1 MKPQWILTCLLFI
14 SQYALVAQLQNSD
27 GDSLNQLYK
36 SESWEAYFKK
46 IRAVEIAA
54 LKTNNAERTLSE
66 LDEYLNRRL
75 PQTEDKDKLALRK
88 AYCYYANSLSKIPS
102 KQSNAFEYYLRAH
115 QLVLDPYCLDDFA
128 FYIENWIYNY
138 CTIYEDFDL
147 QKAIQEPLIRSFEY
161 HKNYEKLVRF
171 YYNIGI
177 SHNERNKSNEAVN
190 FLLKAIEIANKEKQF
205 KYFIPYL
212 KTELANSYL
221 LQKENDKTQ
230 KYLAEASLE
239 FKFIEDS
246 AKKNEFKYEYYTALG
261 DYFNQTLDFKK
272 SINCFEKAIKQLG
285 NQKEDARYYAKLETK
300 LAWQYFM
307 LKDTVSCDS
316 AIENGMHYL
325 LGEKYIQNCIPH
337 QKDIYGENTF
347 FELFEIKA
355 ENELY
360 KYHQNK
366 NSYHL
371 KHALNY
377 LTLSLE
383 TLNQLRKIISEDKS
397 KLLSVKE
404 TKRLVEKAIVVAFE
418 LYETNK
424 KLISDE
430 AIESLFDYSKSLL
443 LSDKL
448 HQKNKFLLLS
458 ELQQNEI
465 AELENSKALF
475 TAKYS
480 SIQDIAYYIEGVKAT
495 RTINSIYNSVES
507 KFKFN
512 KPENYIEYL
521 VAEKDVYAIQRS
533 GTVFHFSYLGKTS
546 ELDSLIGSLRMM
558 VRDKTDDKL
567 ILKRISKF
575 LYPWIYNESNDVTI
589 IPDGNIH
596 FIPFDI
602 LLDSSGKYWIE
613 SMQINYRFNKSLIES
628 PSKNVINTSLILSP
642 EYEKVNVDQDVAVRN
657 SHYDLVYAWKEA
669 KFIKEKYLTSA
680 ELIRDINKLDLIQK
694 LRTLSIFHFSG
705 HAYSSDS
712 SCSMVLQ
719 DQLEI
724 NTEELSQYSL
734 RLDLAVLSA
743 CETGLGKQE
752 EGEGVRSIA
761 KSLHESGVRSSIHSL
776 WSVNDQKASEI
787 MIEFYKH
794 LFNGESKDQALRN
807 AKLEFLRT
815 HSLES
820 RHPFYWAAFIASG
833 DMSHIV
839 KTKSLGLEFGMIII
853 ASISILFLI
862 FKFILK

>member
-1 MKPQWILTCLLFI
+1 MKPQWILTCLLCIF
-14 SQYALVAQLQNSD
+14 QYALVAQLSNSD
-27 GDSLNQLYK
+27 LDSLHLLYK
-36 SESWEAYFKK
+36 SELWGAYFKK
-46 IRAVEIAA
+46 IRAIEIAA

-66 LDEYLNRRL
+66 LEEYLNRRL

-115 QLVLDPYCLDDFA
+115 QLVIDPYCLDDFA
-128 FYIENWIYNY
+128 YNIENWIYNY
-138 CTIYEDFDL
+138 CTIYEDYEL
-147 QKAIQEPLIRSFEY
+147 QKAIQEPLVRSLEY
-161 HKNYEKLVRF
+161 HKNFEKLVRF
-171 YYNIGI
+171 YYNFGI
-177 SHNERNKSNEAVN
+177 SYNERSMTNEAIE
-190 FLLKAIEIANKEKQF
+190 LLSKAIEIAIKEKQY
-205 KYFIPYL
+205 KLIPNAKL
-212 KTELANSYL
+212 EIANSYII
-221 LQKENDKTQ
+221 KNENAKARKFLD
-230 KYLAEASLE
+230 EAILKL
-239 FKFIEDS
+239 KFIEDS
-246 AKKNEFKYEYYTALG
+246 TKRQSFLGEYYTTLGEYYSQNSSINESIKAYKEALLYLG
-261 DYFNQTLDFKK
+261 DPT
-272 SINCFEKAIKQLG
+272 
-285 NQKEDARYYAKLETK
+285 EDARYFAKVEAK
-300 LAWQYFM
+300 LAWQYFK

-316 AIENGMHYL
+316 AIEQGLHFL
-325 LGEKYIQNCIPH
+325 LGEKYIRNNIPH
-337 QKDIYGENTF
+337 HKDIYSENTF

-360 KYHQNK
+360 KYQQSENTF
-366 NSYHL
+366 HL
-371 KHALNY
+371 NQALNY
-377 LTLSLE
+377 LNLSLK
-383 TLNQLRKIISEDKS
+383 TLDQLRRIITEDKS

-404 TKRLVEKAIVVAFE
+404 TKRLVDKAIIIAFK
-418 LYETNK
+418 LYETDG
-424 KLISDE
+424 KLISNE
-430 AIESLFDYSKSLL
+430 TIESLFDYSKSLL

-448 HQKNKFLLLS
+448 HQKNRFLFLS
-458 ELQQNEI
+458 ESQQNKI
-465 AELENSKALF
+465 IELENSKAMF
-475 TAKYS
+475 MSKYNS
-480 SIQDIAYYIEGVKAT
+480 TQDIAYYIEAVKVT
-495 RTINSIYNSVES
+495 RSINAIYNSVES
-507 KFKFN
+507 NYKYN
-512 KPENYIEYL
+512 TPESYIEYL
-521 VAEKDVYAIQRS
+521 LTEKDVYAIQRS
-533 GTVFHFSYLGKTS
+533 GTVFHFSCLGKVS
-546 ELDSLIGSLRMM
+546 ELDSLIVWLRAML
-558 VRDKTDDKL
+558 RDKVDDKSIL
-567 ILKRISKF
+567 IKISKF
-575 LYPWIYNESNDVTI
+575 LYPWTKIKSNEITI

-642 EYEKVNVDQDVAVRN
+642 EYEKVIVDQDVAVRN

-669 KFIKEKYLTSA
+669 KVIKEKYLNSA
-680 ELIRDINKLDLIQK
+680 VLIRDISKSELIQK
-694 LRTLSIFHFSG
+694 LRKLSIFHFSG

-712 SCSMVLQ
+712 SCSMLLQ
-719 DQLEI
+719 DHLEI

-776 WSVNDQKASEI
+776 WSVNDEKASEI

-807 AKLEFLRT
+807 AKLEYLRT

-862 FKFILK
+862 FKFILR

>member
-1 MKPQWILTCLLFI
+1 MKPQWILTCLLCIF
-14 SQYALVAQLQNSD
+14 QYALVAQLQNSD
-27 GDSLNQLYK
+27 RDSLNQLYK
-36 SESWEAYFKK
+36 SDSWEAYFKK

-66 LDEYLNRRL
+66 LEEYLNRRL
-75 PQTEDKDKLALRK
+75 PQTEDKDKLTMRK

-115 QLVLDPYCLDDFA
+115 QLVGDPYCLDDFA
-128 FYIENWIYNY
+128 FYIENKIYNY

-147 QKAIQEPLIRSFEY
+147 QKAIQEPLFRSLEY
-161 HKNYEKLVRF
+161 HQD
-171 YYNIGI
+171 YYNLTRLYLNIAI
-177 SHNERNKSNEAVN
+177 SYNERDMSDEAIV
-190 FLLKAIEIANKEKQF
+190 LLMRAIEIAKSKNQYKL
-205 KYFIPYL
+205 IPHL
-212 KTELANSYL
+212 KIELANSYL
-221 LQKENDKTQ
+221 LKKENEHAKKILD
-230 KYLAEASLE
+230 EAFMEL
-239 FKFIEDS
+239 KFNEDS
-246 AKKNEFKYEYYTALG
+246 VKRQIALGNFYSSLG
-261 DYFNQTLDFKK
+261 DYYSQYSYFEK
-272 SINCFEKAIKQLG
+272 SIHAYKEAIIHPG
-285 NQKEDARYYAKLETK
+285 NQKEEARYYAKLESK
-300 LAWQYFM
+300 LAWQYFK

-316 AIENGMHYL
+316 AIVNGLKFL
-325 LGEKYIQNCIPH
+325 LGEKYLQNILPEP
-337 QKDIYGENTF
+337 KDIYSENTF

-366 NSYHL
+366 NIYHL

-377 LTLSLE
+377 LTLSLG
-383 TLNQLRKIISEDKS
+383 TLDQLRKIISEDKS

-404 TKRLVEKAIVVAFE
+404 TKRLVDKAIIIAFI
-418 LYETNK
+418 LYKTDR
-424 KLISDE
+424 KLVSDE
-430 AIESLFDYSKSLL
+430 TIETLFDYSKSLL

-458 ELQQNEI
+458 ELQQNKI
-465 AELENSKALF
+465 AELENSKVLF
-475 TAKYS
+475 MSKYTS
-480 SIQDIAYYIEGVKAT
+480 TQDIAYYIKAVKAT

-507 KFKFN
+507 KIKFN

-533 GTVFHFSYLGKTS
+533 GTEFHFSCLGKVS
-546 ELDSLIGSLRMM
+546 ELDSIIGLVWTMIQ
-558 VRDKTDDKL
+558 DKTENKL
-567 ILKRISKF
+567 ILRRISKF
-575 LYPWIYNESNDVTI
+575 LYPWPTNESVDVTI

-602 LLDSSGKYWIE
+602 LLDSSEKYWIE
-613 SMQINYRFNKSLIES
+613 TKKINYRFHKSLIES

-642 EYEKVNVDQDVAVRN
+642 EYEKVIVDQNVAVRN
-657 SHYDLVYAWKEA
+657 SHYDLVYAWNEA
-669 KFIKEKYLTSA
+669 KFIKEKYLVSA
-680 ELIRDINKLDLIQK
+680 DLIRNISKIDLIQK
-694 LRTLSIFHFSG
+694 LRSLSIFHFSG

-776 WSVNDQKASEI
+776 WSVNDEKASEI

-794 LFNGESKDQALRN
+794 LFKGESKDQALRN

-820 RHPFYWAAFIASG
+820 RHPFYWAAFVASG
-833 DMSHIV
+833 DMSPIV
-839 KTKSLGLEFGMIII
+839 LNKSPIKEYGYIVITL
-853 ASISILFLI
+853 ISILFLI
-862 FKFILK
+862 FKFILR

>member
-1 MKPQWILTCLLFI
+1 M
-14 SQYALVAQLQNSD
+14 AQLQNSER
-27 GDSLNQLYK
+27 DSLNQLYK

-46 IRAVEIAA
+46 IRAIEIAA

-66 LDEYLNRRL
+66 LEEYLNRRL

-115 QLVLDPYCLDDFA
+115 QLVVDPYCLDDFA
-128 FYIENWIYNY
+128 IYIENWIYNY
-138 CTIYEDFDL
+138 CTIYEDFEL
-147 QKAIQEPLIRSFEY
+147 QKAIQEPLFRCLEY
-161 HKNYEKLVRF
+161 HQDYYNLVRL
-171 YYNIGI
+171 YINIAI
-177 SHNERNKSNEAVN
+177 SYNERGMYDEAIE
-190 FLLKAIEIANKEKQF
+190 LLLRAIEIAIKDNQF
-205 KYFIPYL
+205 MLIPKL
-212 KTELANSYL
+212 KVELANSYL
-221 LQKENDKTQ
+221 LKNENSKAKKSLDDA
-230 KYLAEASLE
+230 YLKL
-239 FKFIEDS
+239 KFIEDS
-246 AKKNEFKYEYYTALG
+246 DEQQTFLCRYYTTLG
-261 DYFNQTLDFKK
+261 KYYSQNLDIKK
-272 SINCFEKAIKQLG
+272 SINCYREAIKHFG
-285 NQKEDARYYAKLETK
+285 DQKEYARNYAKLKTK
-300 LAWQYFM
+300 LAWQFFM

-316 AIENGMHYL
+316 AFEQGLHYL
-325 LGEKYIQNCIPH
+325 LGEKYLRNIIPH
-337 QKDIYGENTF
+337 QKNIYSENSF

-360 KYHQNK
+360 KYHQNT
-366 NSYHL
+366 NIYHL

-377 LTLSLE
+377 LTLSLG
-383 TLNQLRKIISEDKS
+383 TLDQLRKIISEDKS

-404 TKRLVEKAIVVAFE
+404 TKRLVDKAIVVAFE

-424 KLISDE
+424 KLISVE

-458 ELQQNEI
+458 ELQQNKI
-465 AELENSKALF
+465 IELENSKVLF
-475 TAKYS
+475 MSKYTS
-480 SIQDIAYYIEGVKAT
+480 TQDIAYYIEAVKVT

-533 GTVFHFSYLGKTS
+533 GTVFHFSCLGKTS
-546 ELDSLIGSLRMM
+546 ELDSLIGSVWTMIQ
-558 VRDKTDDKL
+558 DKTEDKL

-602 LLDSSGKYWIE
+602 LLDSSEKYWIE
-613 SMQINYRFNKSLIES
+613 TKKINYRFHKSLIES
-628 PSKNVINTSLILSP
+628 QSKNVINTNLILSP
-642 EYEKVNVDQDVAVRN
+642 VYEKVNVDQNVAVRN

-669 KFIKEKYLTSA
+669 KAIKEKYLNSA
-680 ELIRDINKLDLIQK
+680 SLIRDISKSELIQK
-694 LRTLSIFHFSG
+694 LRSLSIFHFSG

-712 SCSMVLQ
+712 SCSIVLQ
-719 DQLEI
+719 DKFEI
-724 NTEELSQYSL
+724 KTEELSQYSF

-752 EGEGVRSIA
+752 EGEGIRSIA

-820 RHPFYWAAFIASG
+820 RHPFYWAAFVASG
-833 DMSHIV
+833 DMSPIV
-839 KTKSLGLEFGMIII
+839 LNRSPIKEYGYIVITL
-853 ASISILFLI
+853 ISILFLI
-862 FKFILK
+862 FKFILR